1 MAKDQSSQSS
11 NETAVPFFR
20 QRIVVLV
27 GAFLAMLTAAG
38 VVWMVWKWLPEWPVR
53 EVKFKGEFKQVN
65 ANDLAKVANAIA
77 NVNANTRRSMLRAD
91 LDEVQAAVKQVAWVR
106 NVDVRRQLPSTLEIV
121 IEEHTPYGHWRDVA
135 GANAEVENSSS
146 TAGQTL
152 MVNNFGEVFNAR
164 AATKIA
170 DGKWLEMPVF
180 AGPPGSGREVLAG
193 FDQFRKQLLAVERVP
208 KELQLSS
215 RRAWWMKLDN
225 GTTLELGRSDANAR
239 LARYISAYKQLATLQ
254 TTNAHID
261 LRYQSGLAVRTMIA
275 SKSK

>member
-1 MAKDQSSQSS
+1 MAKAQPSQSS
-11 NETAVPFFR
+11 NQVAVPFFR
-20 QRIVVLV
+20 QRIVVLA

-38 VVWMVWKWLPEWPVR
+38 MAWTVWKWLPEWPVR

-65 ANDLAKVANAIA
+65 AEDLKKVANAIA
-77 NVNANTRRSMLRAD
+77 KTRLSMLRAD

-106 NVDVRRQLPSTLEIV
+106 NVDVRRQLPATLEIE

-135 GANAEVENSSS
+135 AASTDADNSSS
-146 TAGQTL
+146 ASSQTL
-152 MVNNFGEVFNAR
+152 MVNNFGEVFDAG
-164 AATKIA
+164 AATKNA
-170 DGKWLEMPVF
+170 DSKWLEMPVF
-180 AGPPGSGREVLAG
+180 AGPQGSGKEVLAG

-225 GTTLELGRSDANAR
+225 GTTLALGRSDANAR

-254 TTNAHID
+254 ATNAHID
-261 LRYQSGLAVRTMIA
+261 LRYQSGLAVRTVMA
-275 SKSK
+275 GKSK